1 MTRSR
6 SEAIGMAALR
16 GLASLCF
23 ALLLASYAFAGEAG
37 APEGDLLG
45 EALRAEGVDPSVAA
59 LVISRLEDEKTWT
72 HGGDRVGRRFSP
84 ASTAKIP
91 HTLLAVEVGA
101 VSGMQDVFAWD
112 GEVRFIDSWN
122 QDQTFAQAFQRS
134 AVWVYQIV
142 VARIGAERLTAGFAA
157 FGYGNGEIGGPE
169 EITSYWLAAPL
180 AISAA
185 EQVAFLSRL
194 ARRTLPLSGRT
205 YDLALPA
212 MVLARGEGWV
222 MYGKTGWKSAVAGD
236 RSDLGWFVGW
246 VEQAEGA
253 APGTYVF
260 ALNMDMPGGMAEAP
274 KRRAAVERALQS
286 IGALG
291 PQP

>member
-1 MTRSR
+1 MTKSR
-6 SEAIGMAALR
+6 SEATGMTALWR
-16 GLASLCF
+16 LASLCF
-23 ALLLASYAFAGEAG
+23 ALLLGSYAFAGEA
-37 APEGDLLG
+37 AARERDLLE

-59 LVISRLEDEKTWT
+59 LVIVRLEDEKTWT
-72 HGGDRVGRRFSP
+72 QGGDRVGRRFSP

-122 QDQTFAQAFQRS
+122 QDQTFGQAFQRS

-142 VARIGAERLTAGFAA
+142 TARIGAERLTAGFAA
-157 FGYGNGEIGGPE
+157 FGYGNGEIGGPDQ
-169 EITSYWLAAPL
+169 IASYWLAAPL

-185 EQVAFLSRL
+185 EQVVFLSRL

-212 MVLARGEGWV
+212 MALAHGEGWV
-222 MYGKTGWKSAVAGD
+222 MYGKTGWASAVAGERPD
-236 RSDLGWFVGW
+236 IGWFVGW
-246 VEQAEGA
+246 VEQAAGA

-260 ALNMDMPGGMAEAP
+260 AFNMDMPGGMAEAA

-286 IGALG
+286 IGVLG
-291 PQP
+291 P